1 LLLVAAVV
9 GVSIVTKFFSGWLG
23 GKIIGFNNSDASI
36 IGLATVPQL
45 STTLA
50 VVFTAVETGLL
61 GQELITAMVIL
72 SIVTTLVAP
81 IGLRLIAS
89 NKKTKET

>member
-1 LLLVAAVV
+1 LVAAIVV
-9 GVSIVTKFFSGWLG
+9 VSITSKFFSGWLG
-23 GKIIGFNNSDASI
+23 GKVIGFNNKDSSI

-50 VVFTAVETGLL
+50 VVFTAVENSLL
-61 GQELITAMVIL
+61 GPELITAMVIL

-89 NKKTKET
+89 NKGVKKT